1 MHSTMED
8 IAREC
13 GVSKMTVSRV
23 LSGRQ
28 VVSAKTREKVLEVA
42 KKLNYEFNTLA
53 ANFALK
59 RSGFVGVATPFVGLL
74 GTEYFAAVFR
84 GFQKVLHKAGWDC
97 ALFDTLSDAFND
109 GVKLARL
116 YRQKKVDGLLIVA
129 PHMHDRFLE
138 SLANLGVPVVA
149 VGEQI
154 ASRQVSSVSC
164 DDDQGMT
171 EVCEHLY
178 ELGHRDIA
186 FVGGP
191 QDLATARDRQA
202 AYKAFCRQMGLDTP
216 LNFLQPGEYTIQSGK
231 TAARILLE
239 SERRPTA
246 IIGVNDFTAFG
257 VIECAREMGLR
268 VPEDL
273 SVTGFDDMPSAAE
286 RHPALTTVHQPAV
299 EMGEAGA
306 EILVRMMTTGQLSS
320 AKISLKVSLVARQS
334 TARPPASKP

>member
-1 MHSTMED
+1 MED

-28 VVSAKTREKVLEVA
+28 VVSAKTRERVLSVA
-42 KKLNYEFNTLA
+42 KSLNYEFNTLA

-84 GFQKVLHKAGWDC
+84 GFQKVLHGAGWDC

-138 SLANLGVPVVA
+138 SLSDLGVPVVA
-149 VGEQI
+149 IGEQI
-154 ASRQVSSVSC
+154 DSKQVSSVSC
-164 DDDQGMT
+164 DDYQGMM
-171 EVCEHLY
+171 EVCAHLY
-178 ELGHRDIA
+178 ELGHREIA
-186 FVGGP
+186 FVKGP
-191 QDLATARDRQA
+191 QDLATARDRQT
-202 AYKAFCRQMGLDTP
+202 AYLDFCRRESLELPDD
-216 LNFLQPGEYTIQSGK
+216 FLQSGEYTIQSGK
-231 TAARILLE
+231 VAARILLE

-246 IIGVNDFTAFG
+246 IVAANDFTAFG

-273 SVTGFDDMPSAAE
+273 SVTGFDDMPSASE
-286 RHPALTTVHQPAV
+286 RHPALTTVHQPAM

-306 EILVRMMTTGQLSS
+306 DILVRMMTSGQLSS
-320 AKISLKVSLVARQS
+320 AKISLKVAMVARQS
-334 TARPPASKP
+334 TARLPATN